1 MAYKAL
7 YRTYRPQKFSDVI
20 GQYVIVKTLQ
30 NAIKNDRVSH
40 AYLFCGPRGTG
51 KTSVARIFAKVLN
64 CPNALDGEPCN
75 NCEACKEISEGTCP
89 DVIEIDAASNN
100 GVDEIRD
107 LKEKVKFLPAGSK
120 YKIYIIDEVH
130 MLTQSAFNALLKTL
144 EEPPKHVIFILAT
157 TEPQKV
163 ISTIISRCQRF
174 DFGTLSV
181 NELVE
186 ALVNICEKENIKYDE
201 NALKTIA
208 SASEGGLRDAISLLD
223 QAISLSQDVIDENVA
238 SSVTGLVGKEK
249 LIELANAIEEQKIS
263 DCLTLVQDLENSGKE
278 VSKIVSSL
286 LGFYHDILVYKS
298 INLSP
303 NEKYIAFSNRIN
315 IDKLYYNIDT
325 LSNVQS
331 RIRFGTNTSIY
342 LEVAIIKL
350 ASVSKEELDYNK
362 RIQDLEEKINNG
374 SVQVSSESTP
384 MESHGSINAEYNKKV
399 LILEERFNRVVNK
412 LKEMKLSESMAAVKN
427 LEDKL
432 SIENNKD
439 NQIKELSSKIDNL
452 LMDVNLIKQQ
462 QEAFRNKLD
471 NTKAGEVDESTLA
484 GKIEE
489 VLKKTK
495 GSVDIEEVKAYVN
508 QALENYEPKAE
519 NKEENDEIIERLSK
533 VESNVYKILAGKL
546 SQQPTQKKSKPK
558 VDERQISMFFSD
570 EIVNFDDINSDKV
583 TPKTDFKELANEEV
597 VNEDIIQEGNEEI
610 VEENNFVEENE
621 DKTLA
626 ETLDLNQFQEQKLV
640 EDNKE
645 ETFEEDKSLGNEEE
659 ITDYVEEDQGLSY
672 FGETEFGANEDD
684 EEEVEENNNLSW
696 YTSNPEE
703 TNKITTEETN
713 NDEFV
718 EEEVIDFDNEESIE
732 NEPYEEKIVLD
743 ETQKETPPVNE
754 EVVYDVQEE
763 TPIEEPVI
771 EETVQEQEEPIE
783 EKPNL
788 DELLDEYERFDV
800 KVLERIM
807 YKNYYGGNNR
817 NKYFEY
823 ADRIKKI
830 INEIPKN
837 CSPEQRG
844 VAEMLAEGELKLCG
858 DLEFILTYDSAFVC
872 NRVMSR
878 KFKNDSLR
886 LLKDALGDNF
896 NYIAIP
902 EKDFI
907 EKKSEFAMQYNS
919 GYSNPRLTPINNPEL
934 KVSLEEDDNED
945 DVTTRIQSLFGNDV
959 KIKNDSED

>member
-223 QAISLSQDVIDENVA
+223 QAISLSQDAIDENVA

-303 NEKYIAFSNRIN
+303 NEKYIAFSNRIS

-374 SVQVSSESTP
+374 NIQVSTESAP
-384 MESHGSINAEYNKKV
+384 MESHSSINAEYNKKV
-399 LILEERFNRVVNK
+399 LILEERFNKVVNK
-412 LKEMKLSESMAAVKN
+412 LKEMKLVEI
-427 LEDKL
+427 LE
-432 SIENNKD
+432 
-439 NQIKELSSKIDNL
+439 
-452 LMDVNLIKQQ
+452 M
-462 QEAFRNKLD
+462 
-471 NTKAGEVDESTLA
+471 
-484 GKIEE
+484 
-489 VLKKTK
+489 
-495 GSVDIEEVKAYVN
+495 
-508 QALENYEPKAE
+508 
-519 NKEENDEIIERLSK
+519 
-533 VESNVYKILAGKL
+533 
-546 SQQPTQKKSKPK
+546 
-558 VDERQISMFFSD
+558 
-570 EIVNFDDINSDKV
+570 
-583 TPKTDFKELANEEV
+583 
-597 VNEDIIQEGNEEI
+597 
-610 VEENNFVEENE
+610 
-621 DKTLA
+621 
-626 ETLDLNQFQEQKLV
+626 
-640 EDNKE
+640 
-645 ETFEEDKSLGNEEE
+645 
-659 ITDYVEEDQGLSY
+659 
-672 FGETEFGANEDD
+672 
-684 EEEVEENNNLSW
+684 
-696 YTSNPEE
+696 
-703 TNKITTEETN
+703 
-713 NDEFV
+713 
-718 EEEVIDFDNEESIE
+718 
-732 NEPYEEKIVLD
+732 
-743 ETQKETPPVNE
+743 
-754 EVVYDVQEE
+754 
-763 TPIEEPVI
+763 
-771 EETVQEQEEPIE
+771 
-783 EKPNL
+783 
-788 DELLDEYERFDV
+788 
-800 KVLERIM
+800 KVLIHP
-807 YKNYYGGNNR
+807 
-817 NKYFEY
+817 F
-823 ADRIKKI
+823 
-830 INEIPKN
+830 
-837 CSPEQRG
+837 
-844 VAEMLAEGELKLCG
+844 
-858 DLEFILTYDSAFVC
+858 
-872 NRVMSR
+872 
-878 KFKNDSLR
+878 
-886 LLKDALGDNF
+886 
-896 NYIAIP
+896 
-902 EKDFI
+902 
-907 EKKSEFAMQYNS
+907 
-919 GYSNPRLTPINNPEL
+919 
-934 KVSLEEDDNED
+934 
-945 DVTTRIQSLFGNDV
+945 
-959 KIKNDSED
+959 